1 MAKEVFVDEK
11 SIIDKLF
18 FLQGDNIKVE
28 GKRIGIFYSA
38 GSTVGNE
45 ATIYNLAKSV
55 KSGVINKGFT
65 PNLIPVKTTHP
76 LYLYANKKENFAPV
90 EINSII
96 NFVEVTQSLHNFDGF
111 VFIPMGENA
120 INAFMQVAIKLNMPT
135 LFVGTG
141 CNLPNFVDGR
151 LFTQGSIFELVAEHN
166 LNMLDDKQYKK
177 QINNFMPTLCEGEG
191 LTYGNGLNIAMEVLA
206 VALRG
211 NGTIL
216 SDCQERYNL
225 AFKTGETICD
235 LIEDQLVIRKILS
248 KANFLNSEAVLMS
261 LGFNIRPIQ
270 IVANWSVSAG
280 SPITENTL
288 SDLSNS
294 TPLIASIYPNGKNYV
309 NELHTAG
316 GVNAILKSLQMVG
329 AFNNRGTNTFA
340 ENIEAEISK
349 AVVLNEEIIR
359 NAKTNAILSKKPICL
374 VSGNIAEQ
382 GGAINRAGIFRN
394 LNGFSGYAKVFDT
407 EEEACH
413 SVYASRIKQG
423 DVVVVKNQ
431 GNLPTPGLFTIN
443 ELQAA
448 INVSGLSKDVAIV
461 TDGVASPYFANIIV
475 SNVKKPTHLGEGI
488 ALVYDDD
495 IIDIDIEDNK
505 VNAKI
510 TAKDM
515 STRRRNFMP
524 YNKRDTVEPYEKYLK

>member
-1 MAKEVFVDEK
+1 MAKEVSVDEK

-28 GKRIGIFYSA
+28 NKRIGIFYSA

-55 KSGVINKGFT
+55 KAGIINKGYT

-76 LYLYANKKENFAPV
+76 LYLYTNKKENFAPV
-90 EINSII
+90 EISNII

-111 VFIPMGENA
+111 VFVPMGENA
-120 INAFMQVAIKLNMPT
+120 INAFMQVAIKLNMPSM
-135 LFVGTG
+135 FVGAG
-141 CNLPNFVDGR
+141 CNMPNFVDGR
-151 LFTQGSIFELVAEHN
+151 LFTQGSIFELIAEHN
-166 LNMLDDKQYKK
+166 LNMLDDKQFKK

-191 LTYGNGLNIAMEVLA
+191 LTYGNALNIALEVLA

-216 SDCQERYNL
+216 SDSQERYNL
-225 AFKTGETICD
+225 AFKTGETICS
-235 LIEDQLVIRKILS
+235 LIEDQLVIRKILT
-248 KANFLNSEAVLMS
+248 KANFLNAEAVLMA
-261 LGFNIRPIQ
+261 LGFNIHPIQ

-280 SPITENTL
+280 SPLNDNALIE
-288 SDLSNS
+288 LSNK
-294 TPLIASIYPNGKNYV
+294 TPLVASVYPNGKNYL
-309 NELHTAG
+309 NEIHTAG
-316 GVNAILKSLQMVG
+316 GIAGVLKSLHMAN
-329 AFNNRGTNTFA
+329 AFNTRGTNVFA
-340 ENIEAEISK
+340 ENIETEINKSAILND
-349 AVVLNEEIIR
+349 AVIK
-359 NAKTNAILSKKPICL
+359 NAKTNAILPSKPICF
-374 VSGNIAEQ
+374 VNGNIAEQ

-407 EEEACH
+407 EEEACR
-413 SVYASRIKQG
+413 SVYAGRIKQG

-431 GNLPTPGLFTIN
+431 GNIPVPGRFTIN

-448 INVSGLSKDVAIV
+448 INASKLEKDVAIV
-461 TDGVASPYFANIIV
+461 TDGIASPYFANIIV
-475 SNVKKPTHLGEGI
+475 SAVKKPTASGEGI
-488 ALVYDDD
+488 ALVYDEDV
-495 IIDIDIEDNK
+495 IDIDIEDNK
-505 VNAKI
+505 INAKI
-510 TAKDM
+510 SAKDV